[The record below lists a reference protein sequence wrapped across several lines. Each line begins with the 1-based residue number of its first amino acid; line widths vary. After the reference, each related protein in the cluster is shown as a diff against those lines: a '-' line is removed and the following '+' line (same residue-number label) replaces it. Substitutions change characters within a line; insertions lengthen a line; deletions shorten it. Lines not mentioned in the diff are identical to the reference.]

1 MAFDNSKITGRSQED
16 IERAKAARENYL
28 FGNAQID
35 TSTYPTNEKVD
46 LPISLIDSNPDNEI
60 VFGMDEVVELA
71 GKIEDEGFFGVVEVY
86 LKPNGR
92 FELLAGHRRF
102 EAYKKLGKHTIPA
115 IIYEMDDSIAV
126 IKHWIGSNI
135 ESRKLKPLNYAR
147 AIEYYINRVLIP
159 SGFTGDKIKAC
170 SDFFHKS
177 TSQIKRFRTY
187 NKLIPELQQLLNY
200 DDFPFTGLDGFI
212 TFTNDEQKHLYDEIS
227 CVIEKK
233 GLSEITREDIREC
246 VNLIKN
252 GSNKDSAD
260 NEVDTNF
267 KIPDL
272 ESQMVRRGPIIEDN
286 NPNNSDYLFNDT
298 KGFTE
303 NLLNGHNP
311 EQHTNIP
318 EEENKKQEAQENN
331 KHSQEFTNISVNYL
345 MNNVGTILTQITNNT
360 LHGCDKTAVIKNIHN
375 IEHEL
380 ERIKRVI
387 DED

>member
-1 MAFDNSKITGRSQED
+1 MAFDNSKIAGRSQED
-16 IERAKAARENYL
+16 IKRAKAARENYL

-46 LPISLIDSNPDNEI
+46 LPISLIDSNPDNEV

-170 SDFFHKS
+170 SEFFHKS
-177 TSQIKRFRTY
+177 PSQIKRFRTY
-187 NKLIPELQQLLNY
+187 NKLIPELQDLLNY
-200 DDFPFTGLDGFI
+200 DDFPFTGLDGFV
-212 TFTNDEQKHLYDEIS
+212 TFTNDEQKQLYDEIS

-233 GLSEITREDIREC
+233 GFSEITREDIREC

-252 GSNKDSAD
+252 GSSKDSVD

-267 KIPDL
+267 EIPNL
-272 ESQMVRRGPIIEDN
+272 ESQMVRRGPNIEDD
-286 NPNNSDYLFNDT
+286 NPNSSDYMFNNSNDYN
-298 KGFTE
+298 G
-303 NLLNGHNP
+303 NLLNRNNP

-318 EEENKKQEAQENN
+318 EEETNTQ
-331 KHSQEFTNISVNYL
+331 SQEFTNISVNYL

-360 LHGCDKTAVIKNIHN
+360 LHGCDKTAVKKNIQN

>member
-1 MAFDNSKITGRSQED
+1 MAFDNSKIAGRSQED
-16 IERAKAARENYL
+16 IERAKAARENFL

-170 SDFFHKS
+170 SKFFHKS

-187 NKLIPELQQLLNY
+187 NKLIPELQELLNY
-200 DDFPFTGLDGFI
+200 DDFPFTGLDGFV
-212 TFTNDEQKHLYDEIS
+212 TFTDDEQKQLYDEIS
-227 CVIEKK
+227 RVIEKK
-233 GLSEITREDIREC
+233 GFSEITREDIREC

-252 GSNKDSAD
+252 GSSKDSGD

-267 KIPDL
+267 EIPNL
-272 ESQMVRRGPIIEDN
+272 ESQMVRCEPNIEDN
-286 NPNNSDYLFNDT
+286 NPNGSDYMFNNL
-298 KGFTE
+298 KNFNE
-303 NLLNGHNP
+303 NFLNRKNP